1 MSMPNNRLDRG
12 TGISSGSPIR
22 KWFTI
27 SVMEND
33 NRHLRKPL
41 ERLKRSEENIRVL
54 NGGASCICI
63 MHILSTVQP
72 EIPPCGTTFLFSVSQ
87 ILTIHFPSIPLPRV
101 SYQFSY
107 AHQSIL
113 FISNWPWHPPLSSG
127 AATITSIGTPRHL
140 YGYTPS
146 YIYVYPSSYI
156 ILLFPL
162 DNTTIVATRR
172 ASSFPPPLPGELGNP
187 PARRARARLAP
198 PLTYPGPISNPV
210 LISPLDPIPR
220 LQETHD
226 LLICTPIAHHS
237 ASPRRLMYRLPA
249 SAPGTSSGT

>member
-1 MSMPNNRLDRG
+1 MPNNRLDRG
-12 TGISSGSPIR
+12 TGIFSGSPIR

-27 SVMEND
+27 SVMGND
-33 NRHLRKPL
+33 NRHLRKSL
-41 ERLKRSEENIRVL
+41 ERPKRSEENIRVL
-54 NGGASCICI
+54 NGGAWCICI

-113 FISNWPWHPPLSSG
+113 SSFPIGRAHPPLSSG
-127 AATITSIGTPRHL
+127 AATITNIGTPRHL

-172 ASSFPPPLPGELGNP
+172 ATAVSHRHCPG
-187 PARRARARLAP
+187 
-198 PLTYPGPISNPV
+198 
-210 LISPLDPIPR
+210 
-220 LQETHD
+220 
-226 LLICTPIAHHS
+226 
-237 ASPRRLMYRLPA
+237 
-249 SAPGTSSGT
+249 SSGTHLPATLELALRRP